1 MLNILP
7 RLTLILDVV
16 ERWGSLHQRKSKV
29 QNDILTHSNYRLIK
43 AIST

>member
-29 QNDILTHSNYRLIK
+29 QVLNEKQDHSMRQIFP
-43 AIST
+43 